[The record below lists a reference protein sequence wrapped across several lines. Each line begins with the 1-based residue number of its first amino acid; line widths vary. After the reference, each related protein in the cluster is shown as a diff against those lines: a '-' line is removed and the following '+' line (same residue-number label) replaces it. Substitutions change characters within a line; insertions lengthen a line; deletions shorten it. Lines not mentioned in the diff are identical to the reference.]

1 MTTTLC
7 VALYFIPLYL
17 DSVKQK
23 KMKGNHR
30 KTMIFATFMP
40 FWGSGINFASRP
52 YFEIATKN
60 PTKSWGLLTTFTIT
74 PYRYS
79 LTFQHSF
86 HEVFTHSV
94 FRSPSSFPCHYQ
106 LYNAIPPIRAQNFST
121 VKLSPF
127 SSFEAPC
134 LSLYCGQS
142 LPFVF
147 ALSQLFC
154 SPVKIILESNS
165 PIP

>member
-1 MTTTLC
+1 MTTILC

-17 DSVKQK
+17 DFVKQK
-23 KMKGNHR
+23 KIRANQR
-30 KTMIFATFMP
+30 KTMIFPTFMP
-40 FWGSGINFASRP
+40 FCESTIKFSSVQD
-52 YFEIATKN
+52 FEIGTKI
-60 PTKSWGLLTTFTIT
+60 PSKSWGLLTTSTIT

-94 FRSPSSFPCHYQ
+94 FRSPSSFPRHYQ
-106 LYNAIPPIRAQNFST
+106 LYNAPPPIRSQNFST

-127 SSFEAPC
+127 PSLEAPH
-134 LSLYCGQS
+134 LSLHCGQS

-147 ALSQLFC
+147 ASSELFC